1 MIKLSRLV
9 ENIVD
14 KIRLMFEK
22 KPEIK
27 PAVIMVDVVYTPEA
41 EDLDIAGENACRIVL
56 RDSSGHIFEEYPFS
70 RHLLEL
76 FKDKGFIID
85 EGLWEANPSVKPS
98 EFVEMRGITF
108 G

>member
-22 KPEIK
+22 KPELK
-27 PAVIMVDVVYTPEA
+27 PAVIMVDVVYTQEA

-76 FKDKGFIID
+76 FEDKGFIID

-98 EFVEMRGITF
+98 EFVEMRGMTY
-108 G
+108 

>member
-1 MIKLSRLV
+1 MIKLIES
-9 ENIVD
+9 IAD

-27 PAVIMVDVVYTPEA
+27 PAVNMLDVVYTPEA
-41 EDLDIAGENACRIVL
+41 EDLDIGGENACRIVI
-56 RDSSGHIFEEYPFS
+56 RDSSGRILEEYPFS
-70 RHLLEL
+70 WHLLEL
-76 FKDKGFIID
+76 FEDKGFIID
-85 EGLWEANPSVKPS
+85 EELWEANPSVKPS